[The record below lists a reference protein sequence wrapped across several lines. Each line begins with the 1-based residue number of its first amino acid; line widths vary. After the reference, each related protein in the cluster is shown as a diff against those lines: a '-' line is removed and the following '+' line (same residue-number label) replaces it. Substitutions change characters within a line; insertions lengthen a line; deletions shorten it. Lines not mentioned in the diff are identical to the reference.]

1 MSLLKNMEN
10 TFIKGKR
17 IFYQNLDP
25 KTGRRLPVPKG
36 DKPPRMK
43 IRETEL
49 GAKFEDD
56 YREQYLSGKL
66 GQKRFA
72 ERWGVKNRWQIF
84 SQNPN
89 ARRRSWTTML
99 DLPLLGQDE
108 LVIPEKSMQRPSCE
122 ICGRNDVTLDKAH
135 WIDAA
140 AGGPELY
147 WNIASLCPNC
157 HRQVDVD
164 KDPQAIEA
172 MKKAVLCHAVKRLV
186 ETEAN
191 SPEFKDKLLAI
202 CESIIQRR
210 IKNRL

>member
-1 MSLLKNMEN
+1 MEH
-10 TFIKGKR
+10 TYVKGKR

-36 DKPPRMK
+36 EKPPRMK
-43 IRETEL
+43 IREAEL
-49 GAKFEDD
+49 GVKFEDD

-66 GQKRFA
+66 GQKRFT

-99 DLPLLGQDE
+99 NLPLLGQVE
-108 LVIPEKSMQRPSCE
+108 FIIPEKTKRPSCE
-122 ICGRNDVTLDKAH
+122 ICGRSDVTLDKAH

-140 AGGPELY
+140 AGGPELF
-147 WNIASLCPNC
+147 WNIVSLCPNC

-164 KDPQAIEA
+164 KIPQAIEA
-172 MKKAVLCHAVKRLV
+172 MKKAVLSRAVKRLV
-186 ETEAN
+186 ETESD
-191 SPEFKDKLLAI
+191 SPDFKDRLLKV
-202 CESIIQRR
+202 CESIITRQM
-210 IKNRL
+210 ISKKV